1 MTAQATARGE
11 RRAGRRVAP
20 QAARA
25 PPDRMGAVEIAPQG
39 DLQPDAGAPAAL
51 FGELQHEAIEA
62 DGVVAR
68 DGPHF
73 FVTENLVQID
83 GAERHEGGRGIG
95 RRPRELRV
103 EGGQEVIAQIAV
115 RGRQRADTGDAQ
127 LVHEPVLQ
135 RAIHALA
142 PAARVGRVPEEVLDA
157 QPLQGA
163 SDLGGPA
170 PIRPRPRARRIH
182 GPLGAIGVEGDG
194 HAVGLEHAAQGR
206 HDGHHGF
213 AARDELGV
221 EQALRRVIHH
231 GDQCEVR
238 IRHEGQPRV
247 AAAVEVQQFP
257 EAGARLAAAA
267 VAAARPALGQPP
279 RLLEH
284 PLHKRVAQRH
294 VVLAARE
301 LIEVAAVEAGVAIAV
316 EPQDAFDLGHRG
328 CASGRV

>member
-115 RGRQRADTGDAQ
+115 RGRQRADSTRGCA
-127 LVHEPVLQ
+127 
-135 RAIHALA
+135 RC
-142 PAARVGRVPEEVLDA
+142 PAVAGRVRPGWA
-157 QPLQGA
+157 GA
-163 SDLGGPA
+163 DPA
-170 PIRPRPRARRIH
+170 PSPSSAYTRPTWRDRGRGRW
-182 GPLGAIGVEGDG
+182 
-194 HAVGLEHAAQGR
+194 AVGLEHAAQDR
-206 HDGHHGF
+206 NDGHHGF

>member
-1 MTAQATARGE
+1 
-11 RRAGRRVAP
+11 
-20 QAARA
+20 
-25 PPDRMGAVEIAPQG
+25 MGAVEIAPQG

-142 PAARVGRVPEEVLDA
+142 PAARVGEY
-157 QPLQGA
+157 
-163 SDLGGPA
+163 
-170 PIRPRPRARRIH
+170 PRRCSMPSRCRARPTWVGRRRS
-182 GPLGAIGVEGDG
+182 GPVP
-194 HAVGLEHAAQGR
+194 
-206 HDGHHGF
+206 
-213 AARDELGV
+213 ELGV
-221 EQALRRVIHH
+221 YTAHL
-231 GDQCEVR
+231 
-238 IRHEGQPRV
+238 
-247 AAAVEVQQFP
+247 
-257 EAGARLAAAA
+257 AR
-267 VAAARPALGQPP
+267 
-279 RLLEH
+279 
-284 PLHKRVAQRH
+284 
-294 VVLAARE
+294 
-301 LIEVAAVEAGVAIAV
+301 
-316 EPQDAFDLGHRG
+316 
-328 CASGRV
+328 SG